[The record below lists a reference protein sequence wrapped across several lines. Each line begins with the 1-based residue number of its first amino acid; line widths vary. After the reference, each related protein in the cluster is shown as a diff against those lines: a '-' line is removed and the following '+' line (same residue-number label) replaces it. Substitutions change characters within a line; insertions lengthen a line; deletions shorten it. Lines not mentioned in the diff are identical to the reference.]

1 MRTLVNIRSGGRNRI
16 SGVIHS
22 LVLLVVLLGA
32 GEYAALIPKAV
43 LAGILITVGIGIL
56 DYKGFGH
63 INKVP
68 RADAIIMILVLL
80 VTVFLDL
87 LIAVGIGMVMAS
99 FLFMKKMGDAMEE
112 STKLASLRQTTPET
126 AWIDEILPVEIQKQ
140 VFVKRLDGPLFF
152 GSVSGF
158 QSLVLKLPDVK
169 YIIIRMERAPFMDQS
184 GLYVLEDSILQ
195 LEQEGKEVL
204 LTGLNKQPAQRMK
217 SINIIPELIKKDNIF
232 ESFSDCVKWI
242 GEQHK

>member
-1 MRTLVNIRSGGRNRI
+1 
-16 SGVIHS
+16 
-22 LVLLVVLLGA
+22 
-32 GEYAALIPKAV
+32 
-43 LAGILITVGIGIL
+43 
-56 DYKGFGH
+56 
-63 INKVP
+63 
-68 RADAIIMILVLL
+68 
-80 VTVFLDL
+80 
-87 LIAVGIGMVMAS
+87 MVMAS

-169 YIIIRMERAPFMDQS
+169 YIIIRMERVPFMDQS